1 MAKTKSRIQPFLEAV
16 RNARQLI
23 FTVIVIA
30 IFAIAWLVQGG
41 TIDMPEWTKDMRHLD
56 GDDWTKYAVI
66 IIVADVTDADTD
78 KQLSTFE
85 YKSDPYMQDYG
96 TGTEC
101 NNNCSPTVTEQRYI
115 NTEIIDTGFGKTIAT
130 AQGATYSGL
139 TSTNGG
145 KVRKI
150 SEIWVPK
157 MV

>member
-56 GDDWTKYAVI
+56 GDDWTKYA
-66 IIVADVTDADTD
+66 DVTDADTD

-85 YKSDPYMQDYG
+85 YKSGPYIHGYG
-96 TGTEC
+96 TDTEC

-115 NTEIIDTGFGKTIAT
+115 STEITLAGADTSFGKTIAT
-130 AQGATYSGL
+130 TEGATYSGL

>member
-66 IIVADVTDADTD
+66 IIVAMYINIEITLAGADT
-78 KQLSTFE
+78 S
-85 YKSDPYMQDYG
+85 
-96 TGTEC
+96 
-101 NNNCSPTVTEQRYI
+101 
-115 NTEIIDTGFGKTIAT
+115 FGKTIAT

-150 SEIWVPK
+150 SQIWVPRT
-157 MV
+157 V

>member
-66 IIVADVTDADTD
+66 IIVATVLMGIPNISDAAEVCHL
-78 KQLSTFE
+78 LS
-85 YKSDPYMQDYG
+85 
-96 TGTEC
+96 
-101 NNNCSPTVTEQRYI
+101 
-115 NTEIIDTGFGKTIAT
+115 A
-130 AQGATYSGL
+130 
-139 TSTNGG
+139 
-145 KVRKI
+145 
-150 SEIWVPK
+150 
-157 MV
+157 

>member
-1 MAKTKSRIQPFLEAV
+1 MAKTKSRTQPFLEAV

-78 KQLSTFE
+78 KQMSTFE
-85 YKSDPYMQDYG
+85 YKSGPYMHGYG

-101 NNNCSPTVTEQRYI
+101 NNCSPTVTEQS
-115 NTEIIDTGFGKTIAT
+115 
-130 AQGATYSGL
+130 ATYSGL
-139 TSTNGG
+139 TSTNGSE
-145 KVRKI
+145 VREI
-150 SEIWVPK
+150 SEIRVPK